1 MKKVLCI
8 LLAALMLLPCMVFA
22 DEKPVVTVNNW
33 SWVDS
38 GWADCL
44 QEVYQIW
51 EEKHGAD
58 ITLDFDTFSAAYADV
73 MTNLLV
79 QAPAGTTPDIAMV
92 KAAWV
97 PQLLELGV
105 LADIRTAMS
114 AEALADYGAAID
126 AYTVNGEVVAV
137 PYFGQGYAMFYN
149 KDLFEAA
156 GITELPATFDDVLA
170 CAEKITA
177 LGADA
182 NGNTIY
188 GLGLVNSETEL
199 AEGYNIFPWLWA
211 RGGDFQADGEITLNS
226 EANQKAFA
234 EIANLYATGVSP
246 KGMSF
251 KEMRNLF
258 ATGCLGMF
266 WDLSSQTA
274 SFKQGSALG
283 DAFIDHIGAFP
294 IPGAEAGSG
303 VGYNDD
309 VVLVMFKSCKN
320 AEAAGTVLEFMTGV
334 DTIGTMN
341 KHGKGKM
348 SSRASVMAEVFKDVT
363 DPITLA
369 YVEAAATNRG
379 LPCLSTAFSAA
390 DEAITRSVTRLSMG
404 EDPATVLSELDE
416 EVKDLYAEAE

>member
-1 MKKVLCI
+1 MKRILGI
-8 LLAALMLLPCMVFA
+8 LLVAVMLIPSFA
-22 DEKPVVTVNNW
+22 MAETPVVTINNW

-38 GWADCL
+38 GWKDCL
-44 QEVYQIW
+44 TEVY
-51 EEKHGAD
+51 
-58 ITLDFDTFSAAYADV
+58 DTFKTLHGDKVTIDLDTYSSAYADV

-97 PQLLELGV
+97 PQLNELGV
-105 LADIRTAMS
+105 LADISKAVSPET
-114 AEALADYGAAID
+114 LADYTAGLG
-126 AYTVNGEVVAV
+126 AYTVNGELIAI

-149 KDLFEAA
+149 KDLFEKA
-156 GITELPATFDDVLA
+156 GLADLPKTFDEVLDY
-170 CAEKITA
+170 AEKIAA
-177 LGADA
+177 LGTDEK
-182 NGNTIY
+182 GNRIY

-211 RGGDFQADGEITLNS
+211 RGGDFVDQNGEIVLNS
-226 EANQKAFA
+226 EANKKAFS
-234 EIANLYATGVSP
+234 EIAALYASQVSP
-246 KGMSF
+246 KGLSF

-283 DAFIDHIGAFP
+283 DEFINHIGAFP
-294 IPGAEAGSG
+294 IPGATEGSA

-320 AEAAGTVLEFMTGV
+320 IEAAGIVLDYMTGV
-334 DTIGTMN
+334 DTIGLMN

-348 SSRASVMAEVFKDVT
+348 SSRASVMSEVFKDVT
-363 DPITLA
+363 DGITLA
-369 YVEAAATNRG
+369 YVEAAKTNRG
-379 LPCLSTAFSAA
+379 LPMMNTAFSAA
-390 DEAITRSVTRLSMG
+390 DDAITRSVSRLAQG
-404 EDPATVLSELDE
+404 EDPAAVLENLDQ
-416 EVKDLYAEAE
+416 EVKDLYAED

>member
-1 MKKVLCI
+1 MKKWLC
-8 LLAALMLLPCMVFA
+8 LLLVAVMMLPCFA
-22 DEKPVVTVNNW
+22 MAEPAVVTVNNW

-38 GWADCL
+38 GWKDCL
-44 QEVYQIW
+44 VEVYDLFAEKYG
-51 EEKHGAD
+51 EEVTID
-58 ITLDFDTFSAAYADV
+58 LDTFSASYADV

-79 QAPAGTTPDIAMV
+79 QAPAGTTPDLAMV

-105 LADIRTAMS
+105 LADITTAVS
-114 AEALADYGAAID
+114 AEVLADYTAGLG
-126 AYTVNGEVVAV
+126 AYTVNGELVAI

-149 KDLFEAA
+149 KDLFEKA
-156 GITELPATFDDVLA
+156 GITELPKTFDEVLA
-170 CAEKITA
+170 CAEKIAA
-177 LGADA
+177 LGNDE
-182 NGNTIY
+182 NGNRIY

-211 RGGDFQADGEITLNS
+211 RGGDFSNENGEIVLNS
-226 EANQKAFA
+226 EANLKAFT
-234 EIANLYATGVSP
+234 EIGSLYANNISP
-246 KGMSF
+246 KGLGF

-283 DAFIDHIGAFP
+283 DEFINHIGAFP
-294 IPGAEAGSG
+294 IPGATEGTA

-320 AEAAGTVLEFMTGV
+320 VEAAGKVIEYMTGA
-334 DTIGTMN
+334 DTIGLMD

-348 SSRASVMAEVFKDVT
+348 SSRSSVMAEVFKDVS
-363 DPITLA
+363 DEITLA
-369 YVEAAATNRG
+369 YVEAAKTNRG
-379 LPCLSTAFSAA
+379 LPCMNSAFSAA
-390 DEAITRSVTRLSMG
+390 DEAITRSVTRLAQG
-404 EDPATVLSELDE
+404 EDAAQVLEALDL
-416 EVKDLYAEAE
+416 EVKDLYAGE